1 MTKWIRSGRCMHIRM
16 NHCKYATIHAY
27 VCAYNH
33 RRTRAGTDLE
43 LWELPEE
50 ETACSLWKRGGKS
63 VGIGIIDVMMMMMVM
78 IMMMMMMVM
87 MVMMMMM
94 MMMMMNDD
102 DDDDDE

>member
-1 MTKWIRSGRCMHIRM
+1 MHIRM

-33 RRTRAGTDLE
+33 RRTRADTDLE

-50 ETACSLWKRGGKS
+50 ETACSLWKRGGMS

-78 IMMMMMMVM
+78 VMVKAAVVMVVSLAIML
-87 MVMMMMM
+87 
-94 MMMMMNDD
+94 
-102 DDDDDE
+102 